1 MLKTKKTRRTS
12 VDLGMNKDT
21 WGVVNNNGLDI
32 ALIKCSIQLKS
43 RFQ

>member
-21 WGVVNNNGLDI
+21 WGVVNNNGLDYHYTI
-32 ALIKCSIQLKS
+32 TIT
-43 RFQ
+43 